1 VLALCAAA
9 AWGSGDFGGGLL
21 SRRTPVFGVVLVS
34 QLVGLACVAALAALR
49 GEAWPTP
56 DDVRLA
62 LLAGVCGGFGIM
74 ALYRGLA
81 IGRMG
86 VVAPITGVLAA
97 VIPVGVGFLFEGV
110 PSAFVLAGIAV
121 ALVAVLL
128 VSRSADNG
136 GGRAGLPEAV
146 VAGVLIGAFGVT
158 VSRITDG
165 AVFTPLTIIRAVQIV
180 IVVTVVLVTRSAWRP
195 ASRLLP
201 GIAAIGVADMAGNLL
216 YFLAIQ
222 TGALAIAAVLSS
234 LYPVVTVILAAVLL
248 REPVSREH
256 ALGIGLAAV
265 AIVLIGAGSV

>member
-1 VLALCAAA
+1 
-9 AWGSGDFGGGLL
+9 
-21 SRRTPVFGVVLVS
+21 
-34 QLVGLACVAALAALR
+34 
-49 GEAWPTP
+49 
-56 DDVRLA
+56 
-62 LLAGVCGGFGIM
+62 
-74 ALYRGLA
+74 
-81 IGRMG
+81 
-86 VVAPITGVLAA
+86 
-97 VIPVGVGFLFEGV
+97 
-110 PSAFVLAGIAV
+110 
-121 ALVAVLL
+121 
-128 VSRSADNG
+128 
-136 GGRAGLPEAV
+136 
-146 VAGVLIGAFGVT
+146 VT